1 MSEQTPYGIEE
12 QDIRFDVVEFAENPE
27 PRCPCILL
35 LDCSGSMQTSNA
47 IIELNNG
54 LYSFQQQLKS
64 DELASKRVEVTVI
77 KFDSNVTVLNE
88 FETAENFT
96 PHELTASGMT
106 SMGQAIEQAVSML
119 EQRKRLY
126 KENGISYYRPWIFL
140 LTDGEPND
148 EWSNAVDLIHEG
160 EHNKQFAF
168 FAVGVGND
176 VNMDILRQIS
186 VRQPLKLDGL
196 KFTELFQWLSN
207 SMSSVSRSSL
217 DADIALETPSGWA
230 KI

>member
-35 LDCSGSMQTSNA
+35 LDCSGSMQTGNA
-47 IIELNNG
+47 IKELNNG
-54 LYSFQQQLKS
+54 LYSFQQQLRN

-77 KFDSNVTVLNE
+77 RFDSNVTVLNE

-106 SMGQAIEQAVSML
+106 SMGQAIETAVSML

-126 KENGISYYRPWIFL
+126 KANGISYYRPWIFL
-140 LTDGEPND
+140 LTDGEPTD
-148 EWSNAVDLIHEG
+148 EYDNAIDLVHEG
-160 EHNKQFAF
+160 DYNKQFAF

-186 VRQPLKLDGL
+186 VKQPVRLKGL
-196 KFTELFQWLSN
+196 NFTAMFQWLSN
-207 SMSSVSRSSL
+207 SMSSVSRSKP
-217 DADIALETPSGWA
+217 DDEITLETPSGWA

>member
-12 QDIRFDVVEFAENPE
+12 QDIKFDVVEFAENPE

-35 LDCSGSMQTSNA
+35 LDCSGSMQSGNA
-47 IIELNNG
+47 IKELNNG
-54 LYSFQQQLKS
+54 LYSFQQQLRD

-77 KFDSNVTVLNE
+77 KFDSNVEILNE
-88 FETAENFT
+88 FETAENFVL
-96 PHELTASGMT
+96 HELTASGMT
-106 SMGQAIEQAVSML
+106 SMGQAIEQAVNML

-126 KENGISYYRPWIFL
+126 KANGISYYRPWIFL
-140 LTDGEPND
+140 LTDGAPTD
-148 EWSNAVDLIHEG
+148 DWDNAVDLVHEG

-168 FAVGVGND
+168 FAVGVGHD

-186 VRQPLKLDGL
+186 VRQPLKLVGL

-207 SMSSVSRSSL
+207 SMSSVSRSMPE
-217 DADIALETPSGWA
+217 DEITLEAPSGWA